1 MQHQLP
7 RALVAS
13 DAGAAGPKWG
23 RAGDNR
29 PIVPMNR
36 VGALAVCPAV
46 RQRNARIAAAMTL
59 LQQQSVLS

>member
-13 DAGAAGPKWG
+13 DDGAADHKCS
-23 RAGDNR
+23 RDGDNR
-29 PIVPMNR
+29 PMVPLTL
-36 VGALAVCPAV
+36 VGAIAFCPAV